1 MADPVRS
8 RPRRHRYATMA
19 GMALLTSGCGG
30 GTQDSPTLLWRDLQI
45 HVESRGYGAVPEM
58 KELLVYINKGS
69 TLPAWDCRVEIR
81 TSDEDP
87 WKQAI
92 EDGYVGV
99 YRRAAKVDDRDH
111 SSVQVRIRA
120 EGDETV
126 LIFPIT
132 RKPAP
137 PATAGSAS

>member
-1 MADPVRS
+1 
-8 RPRRHRYATMA
+8 
-19 GMALLTSGCGG
+19 
-30 GTQDSPTLLWRDLQI
+30 
-45 HVESRGYGAVPEM
+45 M

-126 LIFPIT
+126 LIFPYYSQT
-132 RKPAP
+132 CA
-137 PATAGSAS
+137 AGNGRVSIVSDTLTKYARNPDAIAVPGGRHQPSVPVMQGMKCRGIVEHQVTLPDAEHHLAA

>member
-1 MADPVRS
+1 MTADPVRG
-8 RPRRHRYATMA
+8 RVRLHRYATTA
-19 GMALLTSGCGG
+19 GIALLACGCGG
-30 GTQDSPTLLWRDLQI
+30 GTQDSATLLWRDLQI

-69 TLPAWDCRVEIR
+69 TLPAWNCRVEIR

-111 SSVQVRIRA
+111 SRVQVRIRA

-126 LIFPIT
+126 LIFPLT

-137 PATAGSAS
+137 PASGSAS

>member
-1 MADPVRS
+1 
-8 RPRRHRYATMA
+8 MA

-30 GTQDSPTLLWRDLQI
+30 GTQDSPTLFWRDLQI

-58 KELLVYINKGS
+58 KELLVYINQGS
-69 TLPAWDCRVEIR
+69 TLPAWNCRVEIR

-99 YRRAAKVDDRDH
+99 YRRAAKVDRDH